1 MKYAI
6 DSDIL
11 IYYLKNH
18 PKVVARFV
26 NAELDE
32 LSTTII
38 NYTELLFGAYK
49 SAKSVENL
57 TRIRQFLDSF
67 TIMQFDKN
75 SAEIFAQLKA
85 KLQKEGNSVADMDL
99 LIASICLAND
109 LILVTNNTRH
119 FEKITDLPLENWSL

>member
-1 MKYAI
+1 MNYAI

-18 PKVVARFV
+18 PKVVRRFV
-26 NAELDE
+26 NTEINE

-57 TRIRQFLDSF
+57 AAIRRFLDSLR
-67 TIMQFDKN
+67 IVQFDKN
-75 SAEIFAQLKA
+75 AAEIFAQLKA
-85 KLQKEGNSVADMDL
+85 QLQKDGNIVADMDL
-99 LIASICLAND
+99 LIASICLANN
-109 LILVTNNTRH
+109 LTLVTNNTWH
-119 FEKITDLPLENWSL
+119 FEKIGGLPLENWSL

>member
-18 PKVVARFV
+18 PKVVERFV
-26 NAELDE
+26 TTELDE

-57 TRIRQFLDSF
+57 AVIRRFLDSLN
-67 TIMQFDKN
+67 IVQFDKQ

-85 KLQKEGNSVADMDL
+85 QLQKQGNVVADMDL
-99 LIASICLAND
+99 LIASICLANG
-109 LILVTNNTRH
+109 LTLVTNNTRH
-119 FEKITDLPLENWSL
+119 FEKISGLRLENWSL

>member
-18 PKVVARFV
+18 PKVVERFV
-26 NAELDE
+26 NTNLDD

-57 TRIRQFLDSF
+57 TAIRHFLDSLN
-67 TIMQFDKN
+67 IVQFDKQA
-75 SAEIFAQLKA
+75 AEIFAHTKA
-85 KLQKEGNSVADMDL
+85 QLQKQGNIIADMDL
-99 LIASICLAND
+99 LIASICLAGN
-109 LILVTNNTRH
+109 LTLVTNNSRH
-119 FEKITDLPLENWSL
+119 FEKIVDLPLENWSL

>member
-18 PKVVARFV
+18 PKVVERFV
-26 NAELDE
+26 DTNLDE

-57 TRIRQFLDSF
+57 KAIRHFLDSLN
-67 TIMQFDKN
+67 IVQFDKQA
-75 SAEIFAQLKA
+75 AEIFAHTKA
-85 KLQKEGNSVADMDL
+85 QLQKEGNIIADMDL
-99 LIASICLAND
+99 LIASICLASN
-109 LILVTNNTRH
+109 LTLVTNNTRH
-119 FEKITDLPLENWSL
+119 FEKIVDLPLENWSL

>member
-18 PKVVARFV
+18 PKVVERFV
-26 NAELDE
+26 NTELDE

-57 TRIRQFLDSF
+57 AAIRRFLDSLE
-67 TIMQFDKN
+67 IVQFDRD

-85 KLQKEGNSVADMDL
+85 SLQKEGNVVADMDL
-99 LIASICLAND
+99 LIASICLANG
-109 LILVTNNTRH
+109 LTLVTNNTRH
-119 FEKITDLPLENWSL
+119 FEKIAGLPLENWSL

>member
-18 PKVVARFV
+18 PKVVERFV
-26 NAELDE
+26 DTNLDE

-57 TRIRQFLDSF
+57 TAIRHFLDSLN
-67 TIMQFDKN
+67 IVQFDKQA
-75 SAEIFAQLKA
+75 AEIFAHTKA
-85 KLQKEGNSVADMDL
+85 QLQKEGNIIADMDL
-99 LIASICLAND
+99 LIASICLASN
-109 LILVTNNTRH
+109 LTLVTNNTRH
-119 FEKITDLPLENWSL
+119 FEKIVDLPLENWSL

>member
-18 PKVVARFV
+18 PKVVERFV
-26 NAELDE
+26 DTNLDE

-49 SAKSVENL
+49 SAKSDENL
-57 TRIRQFLDSF
+57 TAIRHFLDLLN
-67 TIMQFDKN
+67 IVQLDKQ
-75 SAEIFAQLKA
+75 SADIFAHTKA
-85 KLQKEGNSVADMDL
+85 QLQKEGNIIADMDL
-99 LIASICLAND
+99 LIASICLANN
-109 LILVTNNTRH
+109 LTLVTNNRRH
-119 FEKITDLPLENWSL
+119 FEKIVDLPLENWSL

>member
-18 PKVVARFV
+18 PKVVERFI
-26 NAELDE
+26 DTPMDD

-49 SAKSVENL
+49 SAKLVENL
-57 TRIRQFLDSF
+57 TAIRHFLDAL
-67 TIMQFDKN
+67 TIVQFDKQ
-75 SAEIFAQLKA
+75 SADIFAQTKA
-85 KLQKEGNSVADMDL
+85 RLQKEGNSVADMDL
-99 LIASICLAND
+99 LIASICLANN
-109 LILVTNNTRH
+109 LTLVTNNTRH
-119 FEKITDLPLENWSL
+119 FEKIADLPLENWSL

>member
-18 PKVVARFV
+18 PKIVERFI

-32 LSTTII
+32 ISTTII

-67 TIMQFDKN
+67 TIVQFDKN

-85 KLQKEGNSVADMDL
+85 LLQKNGNNVADMDL
-99 LIASICLAND
+99 LIASICLANN

-119 FEKITDLPLENWSL
+119 FEKIPDLKLENWSL

>member
-18 PKVVARFV
+18 PKVVERFV
-26 NAELDE
+26 NTNLDE

-57 TRIRQFLDSF
+57 TEIRHFLDSLN
-67 TIMQFDKN
+67 IVQFDKQ
-75 SAEIFAQLKA
+75 SADIFAHTKA
-85 KLQKEGNSVADMDL
+85 RLQKEGNIIADMDL
-99 LIASICLAND
+99 LIASICLANN
-109 LILVTNNTRH
+109 LTLVM
-119 FEKITDLPLENWSL
+119 